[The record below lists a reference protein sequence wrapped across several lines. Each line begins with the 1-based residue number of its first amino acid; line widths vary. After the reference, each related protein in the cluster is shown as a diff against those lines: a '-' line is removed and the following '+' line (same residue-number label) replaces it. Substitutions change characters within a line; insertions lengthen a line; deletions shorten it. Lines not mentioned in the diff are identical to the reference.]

1 MSKKTSNWFSHDSNA
16 TNDKKIVMLIAKYGY
31 TGYGYWWR
39 LLEILRNEENYK
51 YCVSDAIGY
60 HFLAKELMCSVGDV
74 QLFVQDCIEQFQLLK
89 SNGKYIWNTS
99 LIHRMEHM
107 DAHKKTLSERGK
119 KGAAVTNA
127 RKSAQVKKKN
137 ATAVAEADDTLATG
151 AAQAKDFSA
160 KEKKLKEKKTNE
172 TKVEVSKE
180 EELSNTTPTPAE
192 VLTDINLQTPLP
204 FANLDDLKQRALADT
219 VHFVPIHL
227 RPGRIKTQ
235 EQLPMWLDAF
245 NKWLHYGGEH
255 VKSERDYRFHFNN
268 WIQRQDLN
276 KNPEHYNPLTDNK
289 PIPYRRGQRV
299 MPSPPPNPGA
309 AEIRKEQQ
317 ASRILAEERIRK
329 LKEGT

>member
-107 DAHKKTLSERGK
+107 NQQKEELKKRGR
-119 KGAAVTNA
+119 KGGLASAAKRAAVKDSVNKA
-127 RKSAQVKKKN
+127 QAQV
-137 ATAVAEADDTLATG
+137 EEIE
-151 AAQAKDFSA
+151 A

-309 AEIRKEQQ
+309 AEILKEQQ